1 MFTILIITMVV
12 ATWLF
17 RITFKSN
24 DTYEDSEC
32 EYANLM
38 NWWFNGLC
46 ILALLTIVFE
56 YSIAMHFGSKLESEY
71 YKYCVENSVD
81 LYANYGQNRVFAQ
94 GEIDPVRSTQ
104 DDMTNV
110 DDLEPCKQTIT
121 TKKISNFLTVFALV
135 DVAWVLFGLVT
146 IVLATTDSCYDS
158 ESELYS
164 DATFF
169 LVLFPVLLLSCRLH
183 NTVTT
188 IILFNNIKI
197 MSFQIWDPTDT
208 YSSPKL

>member
-24 DTYEDSEC
+24 DTYKDSEC

-38 NWWFNGLC
+38 NWWFNGNC
-46 ILALLTIVFE
+46 VLALLTIVFE

-71 YKYCVENSVD
+71 YKYCIENSVD

-169 LVLFPVLLLSCRLH
+169 LVLSF
-183 NTVTT
+183 
-188 IILFNNIKI
+188 LFY
-197 MSFQIWDPTDT
+197 FFRVVFTQ
-208 YSSPKL
+208 YSHKQ